1 MTTYFVGID
10 GGGTSC
16 RARIKDSKGHCLG
29 EAKSGSANIMLG
41 AEIAMASILESIALA
56 AAQTG
61 LTESSYASMHVGLAL
76 AGAEHKASWQAF
88 MSLPHPFASMT
99 LNTDAYGA
107 CVGAHNGQDGAIMIA
122 GTGSC
127 GIYLKGLEQH
137 VVGGREFP
145 ISDQGGGAVMGLR
158 LIQQVL
164 LAEDGIRDKTPLS
177 QHIMTHFSNEIDNI
191 VAWSKKALP
200 RDYGQFSPA
209 IFQYAQQGD
218 VLAIEMLK
226 QTAAD
231 IEMLLMALNKHGAT
245 RICLMGSIA
254 ERMKNWLS
262 PPVQQW
268 IVEPQFDA
276 IEGAIMFA
284 GKAEHNLYS
293 VNRG

>member
-1 MTTYFVGID
+1 MTLYYVGID

-16 RARIKDSKGHCLG
+16 RARIRDEQGNFIG

-41 AEIAMASILESIALA
+41 AEIAMESILDSITQ
-56 AAQTG
+56 AAQQGG
-61 LTESSYASMHVGLAL
+61 LSEKQFAQMHVGLAL
-76 AGAEHKASWQAF
+76 AGAEHKSSWQKF
-88 MSLPHPFASMT
+88 MALSHPFASIV

-107 CVGAHNGQDGAIMIA
+107 CVGAHNGDDGAIMIA

-127 GIYLKGLEQH
+127 GIYLQGSEQH

-164 LAEDGIRDKTPLS
+164 LAEDGIGEKTPLAE
-177 QHIMTHFSNEIDNI
+177 HVMAHFDNDVDQI
-191 VAWSKKALP
+191 VAWSKTALP

-209 IFQYAQQGD
+209 IFKHAEQGD
-218 VLAIEMLK
+218 SLAITMLK

-231 IEMLLMALNKHGAT
+231 VEMFLVALNRKGAT

-254 ERMKNWLS
+254 ERIKAWLS
-262 PPVQQW
+262 PPVQNW
-268 IVEPQFDA
+268 VVTPQFDA
-276 IEGAIMFA
+276 IEGALMFA
-284 GKAEHNLYS
+284 GKPAHNLY
-293 VNRG
+293 

>member
-1 MTTYFVGID
+1 MTLYYVGID

-16 RARIKDSKGHCLG
+16 RARIRDEQGNFIG

-41 AEIAMASILESIALA
+41 AEIAMESILDSITQATQQGGLSEKQF
-56 AAQTG
+56 AQ
-61 LTESSYASMHVGLAL
+61 MHVGLAL
-76 AGAEHKASWQAF
+76 AGAEHKSSWQKF
-88 MSLPHPFASMT
+88 MALSHPFASIV

-107 CVGAHNGQDGAIMIA
+107 CVGAHNGDDGAIMIA

-127 GIYLKGLEQH
+127 GIYLQGSEQH

-164 LAEDGIRDKTPLS
+164 LAEDGIGEKTPLAE
-177 QHIMTHFSNEIDNI
+177 HVMAHFDNDVDQI
-191 VAWSKKALP
+191 VAWSKTALP

-209 IFQYAQQGD
+209 IFKHAEQGD
-218 VLAIEMLK
+218 SLAITMLK

-231 IEMLLMALNKHGAT
+231 VEMFLVALNRKGAT

-254 ERMKNWLS
+254 ERIKAWLS
-262 PPVQQW
+262 PPVQSW
-268 IVEPQFDA
+268 VVTPQFDA
-276 IEGAIMFA
+276 IEGALMFA
-284 GKAEHNLYS
+284 GKPAHNLY
-293 VNRG
+293 